1 MKYAH
6 YDEQTGEVKGYYA
19 DDIHEVIPT
28 PNVELTDEEWQV
40 ACSKH
45 MRVVNGALEEI
56 PPTPPTYA
64 ELRAAEYPSFADQF
78 DLLYHGGYDAWKAAI
93 DAVKTKYPKPE

>member
-19 DDIHEVIPT
+19 DDIHDVIPIPT
-28 PNVELTDEEWQV
+28 IELTDEVWQA
-40 ACSKH
+40 ACNKH
-45 MRVVNGALEEI
+45 MRVVNGELKEI

-64 ELRAAEYPSFADQF
+64 DLRAAEYPSFAKQF
-78 DLLYHGGYDAWKAAI
+78 DLLYHGGMDAWKAAI
-93 DAVKTKYPKPE
+93 QAVKDRYPKP